1 MQCLGRLRALSS
13 SALLVRCSCQL
24 PVAKKPHAQ
33 SRHMNMHATYF
44 RKICTNVIMA
54 TCLHL
59 YLLECSIN
67 AGLCV
72 MRIDIEH
79 MPYYILL

>member
-1 MQCLGRLRALSS
+1 
-13 SALLVRCSCQL
+13 
-24 PVAKKPHAQ
+24 
-33 SRHMNMHATYF
+33 MNMHATYF